1 MKEERNGVRDA
12 GLYPGSAVLSDGDW
26 EHRSG
31 STIPSAG
38 NRDQIP
44 GGRRRRRRRILSVL
58 TDLYVVLMYTIFY
71 IPVAVMIVFS
81 FNDAKRNFSWEGFT
95 TSWYTKLF
103 SFSNT
108 TLWDALI
115 YSLVIAVLA
124 TVISTVIGVLGGI
137 GLKKFEFRAKKFI
150 NMMIYVP
157 IIVPEIV
164 LAVAMLIIFITF
176 GIKMGMGTILVGH
189 CTFCIPYAVVT
200 IKGRISGD
208 NETLEEASMDLGANR
223 LQTFWR
229 VTIPSIMPGIMSS
242 AFLCFTLSI
251 DDVVMS
257 NMLAGASQS
266 TLPVLILSLNRT
278 GLSGDVNA
286 LTTVMIVMMAAAV
299 FMQNLITGRMAKRR
313 QARLSRETV

>member
-1 MKEERNGVRDA
+1 MDTKAGIKRARKKRFLGVLADIYA
-12 GLYPGSAVLSDGDW
+12 
-26 EHRSG
+26 
-31 STIPSAG
+31 
-38 NRDQIP
+38 
-44 GGRRRRRRRILSVL
+44 
-58 TDLYVVLMYTIFY
+58 VLMYTLFY
-71 IPVAVMIVFS
+71 IPVAVMIAFS

-95 TSWYTKLF
+95 TGWYVKLF
-103 SFSNT
+103 SFRNT

-124 TVISTVIGVLGGI
+124 TLISTVVGVLGGI
-137 GLKKFEFRAKKFI
+137 GLKKFDFRTKKFI

-164 LAVAMLIIFITF
+164 LAVAMLIIFITV
-176 GIKMGMGTILVGH
+176 GIKMGMGTILIGH

-200 IKGRISGD
+200 IRGRISGD

-223 LQTFWR
+223 LQTFLR
-229 VTIPSIMPGIMSS
+229 VTIPSIMPGIMSA
-242 AFLCFTLSI
+242 AFLSFTLSI

-278 GLSGDVNA
+278 GLTGDVNA
-286 LTTVMIVMMAAAV
+286 LTTIMILMMVLALLA
-299 FMQNLITGRMAKRR
+299 QNLIRRAVQKRR
-313 QARLSRETV
+313 ARL

>member
-1 MKEERNGVRDA
+1 MSTVSKKKQRRNRQA
-12 GLYPGSAVLSDGDW
+12 AAL
-26 EHRSG
+26 
-31 STIPSAG
+31 G
-38 NRDQIP
+38 N
-44 GGRRRRRRRILSVL
+44 VY
-58 TDLYVVLMYTIFY
+58 TFLMYMLFY
-71 IPVAVMIVFS
+71 IPVAVMIAFS
-81 FNDAKRNFSWEGFT
+81 FNDAKRNYSWEGFT
-95 TSWYTKLF
+95 TGWYKKLF

-108 TLWDALI
+108 TLWDALV

-124 TVISTVIGVLGGI
+124 TVISTVIGVLGAI
-137 GLKKFEFRAKKFI
+137 GLKKFEFRAKKFV

-164 LAVAMLIIFITF
+164 LAVSMLIIFITL

-223 LQTFWR
+223 IQTFLR
-229 VTIPSIMPGIMSS
+229 VTIPSIMPGIMSA
-242 AFLCFTLSI
+242 AFLSFTLSI

-278 GLSGDVNA
+278 GISGDVNA
-286 LTTVMIVMMAAAV
+286 LTTVMIV
-299 FMQNLITGRMAKRR
+299 FMVLALLAQNLIKKVIKNVSSKGGAK
-313 QARLSRETV
+313 

>member
-1 MKEERNGVRDA
+1 MSDKRKRK
-12 GLYPGSAVLSDGDW
+12 SRITAVLAD
-26 EHRSG
+26 
-31 STIPSAG
+31 I
-38 NRDQIP
+38 
-44 GGRRRRRRRILSVL
+44 
-58 TDLYVVLMYTIFY
+58 YVVLMYTLFY
-71 IPVAVMIVFS
+71 IPVAVMIAFS

-95 TSWYTKLF
+95 TSWYAKLF

-108 TLWDALI
+108 TLWDALV
-115 YSLVIAVLA
+115 YSLIIAVLA
-124 TVISTVIGVLGGI
+124 TIISTVIGVLGGI

-176 GIKMGMGTILVGH
+176 GIKMGMGTILIGH

-200 IKGRISGD
+200 IRGRISGD

-223 LQTFWR
+223 IQTFLR

-278 GLSGDVNA
+278 GLTGDVNA
-286 LTTVMIVMMAAAV
+286 LTTVMIVMMAGAV
-299 FMQNLITGRMAKRR
+299 IIHNLINKALAKRR
-313 QARLSRETV
+313 KAQLA

>member
-1 MKEERNGVRDA
+1 MERTGKNK
-12 GLYPGSAVLSDGDW
+12 L
-26 EHRSG
+26 
-31 STIPSAG
+31 
-38 NRDQIP
+38 
-44 GGRRRRRRRILSVL
+44 RRQKIMSVL
-58 TDLYVVLMYTIFY
+58 GEIYAVLMYTLFY

-81 FNDAKRNFSWEGFT
+81 FNDAKRNYSWEGFT
-95 TSWYTKLF
+95 TDWYRKLF

-124 TVISTVIGVLGGI
+124 TVISTVIGVLGAI
-137 GLKKFEFRAKKFI
+137 GLKKFEFRAKKFV
-150 NMMIYVP
+150 NVMIYVP

-164 LAVAMLIIFITF
+164 LAVAMLIIFITI
-176 GIKMGMGTILVGH
+176 GVKMGMGTILIGH

-223 LQTFWR
+223 IQTFMR
-229 VTIPSIMPGIMSS
+229 VTIPSIMPGIMSA
-242 AFLCFTLSI
+242 AFLSFTLSI

-278 GLSGDVNA
+278 GISGDVNA
-286 LTTVMIVMMAAAV
+286 LTTVMIV
-299 FMQNLITGRMAKRR
+299 FMVLAILAQNIIKGIMKRR
-313 QARLSRETV
+313 RSHI

>member
-1 MKEERNGVRDA
+1 MEKTA
-12 GLYPGSAVLSDGDW
+12 
-26 EHRSG
+26 
-31 STIPSAG
+31 
-38 NRDQIP
+38 
-44 GGRRRRRRRILSVL
+44 GRRISRKRRAEKRAAILGNI
-58 TDLYVVLMYTIFY
+58 YAILMYTLFY

-81 FNDAKRNFSWEGFT
+81 FNDAKRNYSWEGFT
-95 TSWYTKLF
+95 TSWYAKLF

-115 YSLVIAVLA
+115 YSLIIAVLS
-124 TVISTVIGVLGGI
+124 TVISTVIGVLGAI
-137 GLKKFEFRAKKFI
+137 GLKKFEFRAKKFV

-164 LAVAMLIIFITF
+164 LAVAMLIIFITL
-176 GIKMGMGTILVGH
+176 GVRMGMGTILVGH

-223 LQTFWR
+223 IQTFIR
-229 VTIPSIMPGIMSS
+229 VTIPSIMPGIMSA
-242 AFLCFTLSI
+242 AFLSFTLSI

-278 GLSGDVNA
+278 GITGDVNA
-286 LTTVMIVMMAAAV
+286 LTTVMIVFMVLAIL
-299 FMQNLITGRMAKRR
+299 MQNLIRRLMNRRKRSVE
-313 QARLSRETV
+313 A